1 MLNNEKLNR
10 RLKKIVKDLKEKWGI
25 TPYRIAV
32 ESNIPH
38 SSLKYMF
45 DGKFEWKLN
54 HLLSFID
61 FLNRNNAK
69 ISLEDLLDF
78 ENKKSLSQIMNTEKA
93 DFRKVIY
100 GDKEGY
106 KNLLGSGDS
115 SVPLNARIR
124 DIKPKDFQ
132 VESEGLTQ
140 EISEV
145 VKESPLFKH
154 HKISVGI
161 KVSSKN
167 FDFHKDINFSNGRE
181 LKS

>member
-1 MLNNEKLNR
+1 ML
-10 RLKKIVKDLKEKWGI
+10 
-25 TPYRIAV
+25 
-32 ESNIPH
+32 
-38 SSLKYMF
+38 

-78 ENKKSLSQIMNTEKA
+78 DNKKSLSQIMNSEKA
-93 DFRKVIY
+93 DFRQVIY
-100 GDKEGY
+100 GDKEGF
-106 KNLLGSGDS
+106 KSFTASSDS
-115 SVPLNARIR
+115 VVPMAAYARE
-124 DIKPKDFQ
+124 IKPRDFQ

-140 EISEV
+140 EITEII
-145 VKESPLFKH
+145 KESPLFKN
-154 HKISVGI
+154 HKISIGI

-167 FDFHKDINFSNGRE
+167 FDFHKDLNFSNGRE

>member
-10 RLKKIVKDLKEKWGI
+10 RLKKIIKDLREKWGI

-38 SSLKYMF
+38 SSLKYML

-78 ENKKSLSQIMNTEKA
+78 DNKKSLTQFMNSEKA
-93 DFRKVIY
+93 DFRQVIY
-100 GDKEGY
+100 GDREGF
-106 KNLLGSGDS
+106 KNLAMAGDTI
-115 SVPLNARIR
+115 PAAPYARE
-124 DIKPKDFQ
+124 IKPRDFQ

-140 EISEV
+140 ELKEII
-145 VKESPLFKH
+145 KESTLFKN
-154 HKISVGI
+154 HKISIGL

-167 FDFHKDINFSNGRE
+167 FDFHKDLNFNNGRE
-181 LKS
+181 SKS

>member
-10 RLKKIVKDLKEKWGI
+10 RLKKIIKDLREKWGI

-38 SSLKYMF
+38 SSLKYML

-78 ENKKSLSQIMNTEKA
+78 ENKKSLAQIMNSEKA
-93 DFRKVIY
+93 DFRQVIY

-106 KNLLGSGDS
+106 KSFSVSNDS
-115 SVPLNARIR
+115 VLPLTAYAREV
-124 DIKPKDFQ
+124 KPKDFQ
-132 VESEGLTQ
+132 AESEGLTL
-140 EISEV
+140 EITEII
-145 VKESPLFKH
+145 KESPLFKN
-154 HKISVGI
+154 HKISIGI

-167 FDFHKDINFSNGRE
+167 FDFHKDVNFSNGRE